1 MLEENITL
9 CYFMGDMVALR
20 LVLDAHE
27 SYAISSTGL
36 ENRILQL
43 LTNFKYF
50 NLAENYCAELLIE
63 VQIFGERCLCI
74 TLCHKKQRCSCEQ
87 LIMTCR

>member
-43 LTNFKYF
+43 LTNFKCF
-50 NLAENYCAELLIE
+50 TENYCAELLVE
-63 VQIFGERCLCI
+63 VQVFGVRYLCI
-74 TLCHKKQRCSCEQ
+74 TLQIHYQN
-87 LIMTCR
+87 TCDSKTTDFIS